1 MKLTWALATLAALAP
16 WPASAQDL
24 DAGIAAYEQQDY
36 ATALK
41 EWRPLAES
49 GNARAQFLVALLY
62 YDGTAVSQDYA
73 EAAKWF
79 EQSAGRGYTRAQF
92 NLGEMYAT
100 GQGVKR
106 DYVQAYK
113 WESLCAAGGNATC
126 AEHRDWVAKKLKPS
140 QLAAAQRMAREWK
153 PVGDGKPEGGSQKQE

>member
-1 MKLTWALATLAALAP
+1 MKLTWALATLSALALL
-16 WPASAQDL
+16 PASAGDL
-24 DAGIAAYEQQDY
+24 DAGIAAYEKHDY
-36 ATALK
+36 TAAMK

-62 YDGTAVSQDYA
+62 YDGKAVPQDYA

-79 EQSAGRGYTRAQF
+79 DQSADRGYARAQY

-106 DYVQAYK
+106 DYAQAYK
-113 WESLCAAGGNATC
+113 GLSLCAAGGNETC
-126 AEHRDWVAKKLKPS
+126 AEHRDWVAKKLKGS
-140 QLAAAQRMAREWK
+140 QLAAAQRMAREWR
-153 PVGDGKPEGGSQKQE
+153 PVGGEK

>member
-1 MKLTWALATLAALAP
+1 MKLTWAVAALAALAP
-16 WPASAQDL
+16 LPPSAQDME
-24 DAGIAAYEQQDY
+24 AGLSAYENHDY
-36 ATALK
+36 ATAMK

-62 YDGTAVSQDYA
+62 YDGKSVPQDYG

-79 EQSAGRGYTRAQF
+79 EQSADRGYTRAQY

-113 WESLCAAGGNATC
+113 WESLCAAGGNETC
-126 AEHRDWVAKKLKPS
+126 AEHRDWLAKKLKGS

-153 PVGDGKPEGGSQKQE
+153 PVGEGGQKQE